1 MHKILMFHIF
11 RCKLIRFAVPLYIG
25 NLLSGHYC
33 VDVVCKV
40 CGGIT
45 RIAALCKN
53 RYLLLLLHDLSYQ
66 LLGDTHAIFDI
77 IRIRTS
83 SR

>member
-25 NLLSGHYC
+25 NLLSGHC
-33 VDVVCKV
+33 VDVVCNV
-40 CGGIT
+40 RGGIT

-66 LLGDTHAIFDI
+66 LSGDTHAIFDI